1 MLVIS
6 ELSWRSI
13 RPMGSRSSSSPRRV
27 ERPHSSHFV
36 HPTCALSL
44 TPTSSPSD
52 PYQPDTLNMGGAHNK
67 GMNLTVRS
75 VTRLAWLPSHR
86 GRERTRTR
94 RAPARSAV
102 YARRC
107 AGEKPPAREPD
118 LKVLR
123 YCPTCRRLR
132 ASAGLIASSSIVSI
146 ATSLGTYMSSAS
158 EWCASSGFSL
168 LPSRRTT
175 AFQLVNS
182 DEFGRILSSI

>member
-1 MLVIS
+1 M
-6 ELSWRSI
+6 
-13 RPMGSRSSSSPRRV
+13 SR
-27 ERPHSSHFV
+27 
-36 HPTCALSL
+36 
-44 TPTSSPSD
+44 TSSGD
-52 PYQPDTLNMGGAHNK
+52 PLPNNGI
-67 GMNLTVRS
+67 NLTARA
-75 VTRLAWLPSHR
+75 VTRRAKFPSN
-86 GRERTRTR
+86 GGLERTRAR
-94 RAPARSAV
+94 RVPARSAG
-102 YARRC
+102 YAGRC
-107 AGEKPPAREPD
+107 AGDETGARDSD